1 MEGKEDVFQRTLKRQ
16 GKGWKQSDYQGTA
29 VFALP
34 IHDHLPRCPNAK
46 KKTVQTGSRN
56 SARPIFNAVLFGLVC
71 RPLQNLKAIRIL
83 FLCVFFWGGE
93 LHPLHMEVPMLCPIG
108 AVATGLHHS
117 HSNT

>member
-1 MEGKEDVFQRTLKRQ
+1 MFFREPSRDKARVGSKVITKEPLFLHSPFTTTCQDAQM
-16 GKGWKQSDYQGTA
+16 
-29 VFALP
+29 P
-34 IHDHLPRCPNAK
+34 K